1 MNKIQI
7 AMQKKV
13 NGALGEI
20 EYQIDCFMDNGYKT
34 KFDMVKYLTS
44 LEYKRKLVELMRNEW
59 DGLIAELE
67 STEEDFIEAYSHMTT
82 TEKKRF
88 LKFLRGLGKGC
99 DDYIALNENEWAQDT
114 AAKRLRN
121 KSRKANQKRIEE
133 ISKGTGYAKKKSKR
147 A

>member
-1 MNKIQI
+1 MNKIQL

-59 DGLIAELE
+59 DGLIDELE
-67 STEEDFIEAYSHMTT
+67 STEEDFIEAYSHMTKA
-82 TEKKRF
+82 EKNRF

-133 ISKGTGYAKKKSKR
+133 ISQGTGYARKKSKR

>member
-1 MNKIQI
+1 
-7 AMQKKV
+7 MQKKV

>member
-20 EYQIDCFMDNGYKT
+20 EYQIDQFMDNGYKS

-67 STEEDFIEAYSHMTT
+67 STEEDFVEAYSMMT
-82 TEKKRF
+82 KAQKNRF
-88 LKFLRGLGKGC
+88 IKFLRGLGQGC
-99 DDYIALNENEWAQDT
+99 DDYIALNQAEWDSIT
-114 AAKRLRN
+114 AMKRIRN
-121 KSRKANQKRIEE
+121 KSKKRNQKRIEE
-133 ISKGTGYAKKKSKR
+133 IGKGTGYAKRKRKR

>member
-1 MNKIQI
+1 
-7 AMQKKV
+7 MQKKV

-133 ISKGTGYAKKKSKR
+133 ISQGTGYAKKKSKR

>member
-1 MNKIQI
+1 
-7 AMQKKV
+7 MQKKV

-59 DGLIAELE
+59 DGLIDELE

-82 TEKKRF
+82 AEKKRF
-88 LKFLRGLGKGC
+88 LKFLRGLGQGC

-133 ISKGTGYAKKKSKR
+133 ISQGTGYAKRKAKR

>member
-1 MNKIQI
+1 MNKIQL

-59 DGLIAELE
+59 DGLIDELE

-82 TEKKRF
+82 AEKKRF

-133 ISKGTGYAKKKSKR
+133 ISQGTGYARKKSKR

>member
-99 DDYIALNENEWAQDT
+99 DDYITLNENEWAQDT

>member
-59 DGLIAELE
+59 DALIAELE
-67 STEEDFIEAYSHMTT
+67 STEEDFLEAYSHMTKA
-82 TEKKRF
+82 EKNRF
-88 LKFLRGLGKGC
+88 IKFLRGLGQGC
-99 DDYIALNENEWAQDT
+99 DDYIALNQAEWDSIT
-114 AAKRLRN
+114 ASKRLRN
-121 KSRKANQKRIEE
+121 KAKKKHAKRVAE
-133 ISKGTGYAKKKSKR
+133 ITQGSGYAKRKRKR

>member
-20 EYQIDCFMDNGYKT
+20 EYQIDQFMDNGYKS

-67 STEEDFIEAYSHMTT
+67 STEEDFVEAYSMMT
-82 TEKKRF
+82 KAQKNRF
-88 LKFLRGLGKGC
+88 IKFLRGLGQGC
-99 DDYIALNENEWAQDT
+99 DDYIALNQAEWDSIT
-114 AAKRLRN
+114 ASKRLRN
-121 KSRKANQKRIEE
+121 KAKKKHAKRVAE
-133 ISKGTGYAKKKSKR
+133 ISQGSGYAKRKRKR

>member
-20 EYQIDCFMDNGYKT
+20 EYQIDQFMDNGYKS

-67 STEEDFIEAYSHMTT
+67 STEEDFVEAYSMMT
-82 TEKKRF
+82 KAQKNRF
-88 LKFLRGLGKGC
+88 PR
-99 DDYIALNENEWAQDT
+99 T
-114 AAKRLRN
+114 VR
-121 KSRKANQKRIEE
+121 
-133 ISKGTGYAKKKSKR
+133 
-147 A
+147 

>member
-1 MNKIQI
+1 
-7 AMQKKV
+7 MQKKV

-67 STEEDFIEAYSHMTT
+67 STEEDFLEAYSHMTKA
-82 TEKKRF
+82 EKNRF
-88 LKFLRGLGKGC
+88 LKFLRGLGQGC
-99 DDYIALNENEWAQDT
+99 DDYIALNQAEWDSET
-114 AAKRLRN
+114 ARRRVLNKAKKN
-121 KSRKANQKRIEE
+121 HQKRIEE
-133 ISKGTGYAKKKSKR
+133 ISKSSGYARKKSKR

>member
-133 ISKGTGYAKKKSKR
+133 ISQGTGYAKKKSKR